1 MKYNLRYF
9 LMLILIVN
17 GFILN
22 AQVANLDTKSSYQ
35 DATRNERIAK
45 TFPLIEQLY
54 KDYALQ
60 YHFPGYA
67 FGIVV
72 DGQLVFKGN
81 GGYANLEEKI
91 PASSASMFRIASM
104 SKSFT
109 ALAILK
115 LRDEG
120 KLQLDDAVE
129 KNIPALNGQG
139 LTKDA
144 PLMTIRHLMTH
155 SAGFPE
161 DNPWGDRQLEDTEEE
176 LNILIKNQ
184 LSLSNTAGL
193 EYEYSNLGFAM
204 LGYIIHKVSG
214 MTYDTYI
221 AKNILAPLSM
231 QGTSF
236 EYTDVP
242 KNVFAN
248 GYRYINDQWRKEQP
262 LKNGIY
268 GAMGG
273 MITSIDMF
281 SKYVALH
288 EDAWPARDDAQTF
301 PIKRSSL
308 REMHQPAFFIGLNPN
323 TIFPSGKKIA
333 TTSSYSYGLNWTI
346 DAEKKKSI
354 GHSGGLPGFGSNWRF
369 LPDFGIGVILF
380 ANVTYAP
387 TSRINL
393 IVLDTLIQLAQLKP
407 RLVKVS
413 NILIERQT
421 QLAKIITNWD
431 QSTPIFAEN
440 FFDDYPIEDLKKSAD
455 AIFKKMGNIIK
466 VNTMIPENQLR
477 GYCII
482 DCEKGKLKLSF
493 TLTPENPTLIQEY
506 HLTIE
511 N

>member
-1 MKYNLRYF
+1 MKYIFRYY
-9 LMLILIVN
+9 LTLILIFN

-22 AQVANLDTKSSYQ
+22 AQGTKLDAKSSYQ

-45 TFPLIEQLY
+45 TFPIIDQLY
-54 KDYALQ
+54 KEFALKN
-60 YHFPGYA
+60 HFPGYA

-72 DGQLVFKGN
+72 DGQLVYKGN

-129 KNIPALNGQG
+129 KYIPALKGQG

-155 SAGFPE
+155 GAGFPE
-161 DNPWGDRQLEDTEEE
+161 DNPWGDRQLADTEEE
-176 LNILIKNQ
+176 LNALIKNQ

-214 MTYDTYI
+214 LTYDTYI
-221 AKNILAPLSM
+221 TKNIIVPLQM

-236 EYTDVP
+236 EYTDIP
-242 KNVFAN
+242 KNLFAN

-281 SKYVALH
+281 SKYIALH
-288 EDAWPARDDAQTF
+288 EDAWPARDDVESF

-308 REMHQPAFFIGLNPN
+308 REMHQPARFIGLNPN

-346 DAEKKKSI
+346 DAENKKSI

-369 LPDFGIGVILF
+369 LPDYGIGVILF

-407 RLVKVS
+407 RPIKVS
-413 NILIERQT
+413 NSLIERQN
-421 QLAKIITNWD
+421 QLVKIITQWD

-440 FFDDYPIEDLKKSAD
+440 FFEDYPIKDLKNSAD
-455 AIFKKMGNIIK
+455 AVFKKVGNIIK
-466 VNTMIPENQLR
+466 VNAMIPENQLR

-482 DCEKGKLKLSF
+482 DCEKGKLRLAF
-493 TLTPENPTLIQEY
+493 TLTPENPALIQEY

>member
-1 MKYNLRYF
+1 MKFKFRYY
-9 LMLILIVN
+9 LTIILIVH
-17 GFILN
+17 GCVLN
-22 AQVANLDTKSSYQ
+22 AQVFKLE
-35 DATRNERIAK
+35 DASTYKDDTRNERIAK
-45 TFPLIEQLY
+45 TFPIIEQLY
-54 KDYALQ
+54 KEYALKN
-60 YHFPGYA
+60 HFPGYA

-72 DGQLVFKGN
+72 DGQLVYKGS
-81 GGYANLEEKI
+81 GGYANVEEKI
-91 PASSASMFRIASM
+91 PATTSSMFRIASM

-129 KNIPALNGQG
+129 KYIPALKGQG

-144 PLMTIRHLMTH
+144 PIITIRHLMTH

-161 DNPWGDRQLEDTEEE
+161 DNPWGDRQLADTEEE
-176 LNILIKNQ
+176 LNTLIKKQ
-184 LSLSNTAGL
+184 LSFSNTAGL
-193 EYEYSNLGFAM
+193 EYEYSNLGFTM

-221 AKNILAPLSM
+221 TKNILVPISM
-231 QGTSF
+231 QGTTYD
-236 EYTDVP
+236 YTTVP
-242 KNVFAN
+242 KSLFAN
-248 GYRYINDQWRKEQP
+248 GYRYINEQWRKEQP

-281 SKYVALH
+281 SKYVAMH
-288 EDAWPARDDAQTF
+288 QGAWPARDENESY
-301 PIKRSSL
+301 PIKRSSI
-308 REMHQPAFFIGLNPN
+308 RELHQSSRFIGLNPN
-323 TIFPSGKKIA
+323 TRFPSGKKMV
-333 TTSSYSYGLNWTI
+333 TTSSYSYGLNWMI
-346 DAEKKKSI
+346 DAENKKSI

-369 LPDFGIGVILF
+369 FPDYGIGVILF

-387 TSRINL
+387 TSKINL
-393 IVLDTLIQLAQLKP
+393 IVLDTIIQLAQLKP
-407 RLVKVS
+407 RPIKVS
-413 NILIERQT
+413 NILIERQK
-421 QLAKIITNWD
+421 QLVDIITHWNKN
-431 QSTPIFAEN
+431 TTIFAEN
-440 FFDDYPIEDLKKSAD
+440 FFEDYPIEDLEKSSQD
-455 AIFKKMGNIIK
+455 IFYKVGKIIK

-482 DCEKGKLKLSF
+482 DCEKGKIKLSF
-493 TLTPENPTLIQEY
+493 TLTPENPALIQEF

>member
-1 MKYNLRYF
+1 MKYKFRYY
-9 LMLILIVN
+9 LTIILIVN
-17 GFILN
+17 GCILN
-22 AQVANLDTKSSYQ
+22 AQVAKLDTKSMYQ

-45 TFPLIEQLY
+45 TFPLIDQLY
-54 KDYALQ
+54 KEFALKN
-60 YHFPGYA
+60 HFPGYA

-72 DGQLVFKGN
+72 DGKLVYKGN

-91 PASSASMFRIASM
+91 PATSASMFRIASM

-129 KNIPALNGQG
+129 KYIPALKGQG

-161 DNPWGDRQLEDTEEE
+161 DNPWGDRQLADTEEE
-176 LNILIKNQ
+176 LNSLIKSQ

-193 EYEYSNLGFAM
+193 EYEYSNLGFTM

-221 AKNILAPLSM
+221 SQNILAPLSM
-231 QGTSF
+231 QASTF
-236 EYTDVP
+236 EYSTVT
-242 KNVFAN
+242 KNLFAN
-248 GYRYINDQWRKEQP
+248 GYRFINDQWRKEIP

-288 EDAWPARDDAQTF
+288 EDAWPARDEAETF

-308 REMHQPAFFIGLNPN
+308 REMHQPARFIGLNPN
-323 TIFPSGKKIA
+323 TIFQSGKIMA
-333 TTSSYSYGLNWTI
+333 TTSSYSYGLNWMI
-346 DAEKKKSI
+346 DAENKKSV

-369 LPDFGIGVILF
+369 FPDYGIGVILF

-387 TSRINL
+387 TSKINL

-407 RLVKVS
+407 RPILVS
-413 NILIERQT
+413 TILIERQK
-421 QLAKIITNWD
+421 QLVNIITNWN
-431 QSTPIFAEN
+431 TPMPIFAEN
-440 FFDDYPIEDLKKSAD
+440 FFEDYPIEDLKKSAEV
-455 AIFKKMGNIIK
+455 IFKKVGNIIK

-482 DCEKGKLKLSF
+482 ECEKGKIKLAF
-493 TLTPENPTLIQEY
+493 TLTPENPALIQEY
-506 HLTIE
+506 HLQMAD
-511 N
+511 

>member
-1 MKYNLRYF
+1 MKYKFRYYLTII
-9 LMLILIVN
+9 LMLN
-17 GFILN
+17 GCILN
-22 AQVANLDTKSSYQ
+22 AQGTNLDAKSTYQ

-45 TFPLIEQLY
+45 TFPLIDQLY
-54 KDYALQ
+54 KEFALKN
-60 YHFPGYA
+60 HFPGYA

-72 DGQLVFKGN
+72 DGQLVYKGN

-129 KNIPALNGQG
+129 KYIPALKGQG

-161 DNPWGDRQLEDTEEE
+161 DNPWGDRQLADTEEE
-176 LNILIKNQ
+176 LNTLIKSQ

-221 AKNILAPLSM
+221 KKNILVPLQM

-242 KNVFAN
+242 KNLFVN
-248 GYRYINDQWRKEQP
+248 GYRFINDQWRKELP

-288 EDAWPARDDAQTF
+288 ENAWPARDDAESF
-301 PIKRSSL
+301 SIKRSSL
-308 REMHQPAFFIGLNPN
+308 REMHQPARFIGLNPT

-346 DAEKKKSI
+346 DAEAKKSI

-369 LPDFGIGVILF
+369 LPDYGIGVILF

-407 RLVKVS
+407 RPIKVS
-413 NILIERQT
+413 NSLIERQN
-421 QLAKIITNWD
+421 QLVKIITQWD

-440 FFDDYPIEDLKKSAD
+440 FFEDYPIEHLKNSAD
-455 AIFKKMGNIIK
+455 AVFKKVGNIIK
-466 VNTMIPENQLR
+466 VNAMIPENQLR

-482 DCEKGKLKLSF
+482 DCEKGKLRLAF
-493 TLTPENPTLIQEY
+493 TLTPENPALIQEY

>member
-1 MKYNLRYF
+1 MTI
-9 LMLILIVN
+9 ILIVN
-17 GFILN
+17 GLILN
-22 AQVANLDTKSSYQ
+22 AQVAKLDAKSTYQ

-45 TFPLIEQLY
+45 TFPLIDQLY
-54 KDYALQ
+54 KEFALKN
-60 YHFPGYA
+60 HFPGYA

-72 DGQLVFKGN
+72 DGQLIYKGN

-91 PASSASMFRIASM
+91 PATSSSMFRIASM

-129 KNIPALNGQG
+129 KYIPALKGQG

-161 DNPWGDRQLEDTEEE
+161 DNPWGDRQLADTEEE
-176 LNILIKNQ
+176 LNTLIKSQ

-214 MTYDTYI
+214 LTYDTYI

-242 KNVFAN
+242 KNLFAN
-248 GYRYINDQWRKEQP
+248 GYRYINEQWRKEQP

-288 EDAWPARDDAQTF
+288 EDAWPARDDAESF
-301 PIKRSSL
+301 PIKRSSV
-308 REMHQPAFFIGLNPN
+308 REMHQPARFIGLNPN
-323 TIFPSGKKIA
+323 TIFPSGKKLA

-346 DAEKKKSI
+346 DAETKKSV

-369 LPDFGIGVILF
+369 LPDYGIGVILF

-407 RLVKVS
+407 RPIKVS
-413 NILIERQT
+413 NSLIERQK
-421 QLAKIITNWD
+421 QLVKVITHWD
-431 QSTPIFAEN
+431 TKTPIFAEN
-440 FFDDYPIEDLKKSAD
+440 FFEDYPIEDLKNSAD
-455 AIFKKMGNIIK
+455 AIFKKMGNITK
-466 VNTMIPENQLR
+466 VNEMIPENQLR

-482 DCEKGKLKLSF
+482 DCEKGKVRLAF
-493 TLTPENPTLIQEY
+493 TLTPENPALIQEY

-511 N
+511 NN

>member
-1 MKYNLRYF
+1 MKYKFRYY
-9 LMLILIVN
+9 LTIILIVN

-22 AQVANLDTKSSYQ
+22 AQVAKLDAKSSYQ

-45 TFPLIEQLY
+45 TFPIIDQLY
-54 KDYALQ
+54 KDFALKN
-60 YHFPGYA
+60 HFPGYA

-72 DGQLVFKGN
+72 DGQLVYKGN

-129 KNIPALNGQG
+129 KYIPALKGQR

-144 PLMTIRHLMTH
+144 PVMTIRHLMTH

-161 DNPWGDRQLEDTEEE
+161 DNPWGDRQLADTEEE
-176 LNILIKNQ
+176 LNTLIKRQ

-214 MTYDTYI
+214 LTYDTYI
-221 AKNILAPLSM
+221 VKNILAPLQM
-231 QGTSF
+231 QGTIF

-242 KNVFAN
+242 KNLFAN
-248 GYRYINDQWRKEQP
+248 GYRYINEQWRKEQP

-288 EDAWPARDDAQTF
+288 EDAWPARDDVESF
-301 PIKRSSL
+301 PIKRSSV
-308 REMHQPAFFIGLNPN
+308 REMHQPARFIGLNPS
-323 TIFPSGKKIA
+323 TIFPNGKKMA
-333 TTSSYSYGLNWTI
+333 TTSSYSYGLNWMI
-346 DAEKKKSI
+346 DAETKKSI

-369 LPDFGIGVILF
+369 LPDYGIGVILF

-387 TSRINL
+387 TSKINL

-407 RLVKVS
+407 RPIKVS
-413 NILIERQT
+413 SILIERQT
-421 QLAKIITNWD
+421 QLVKVITHWD
-431 QSTPIFAEN
+431 QSMPIFAEN
-440 FFDDYPIEDLKKSAD
+440 FFEDYPIEDLKKSAD
-455 AIFKKMGNIIK
+455 AIFKKVGNIIQ
-466 VNTMIPENQLR
+466 VNAMIPENQLR

-482 DCEKGKLKLSF
+482 DCEKGKVRLAF
-493 TLTPENPTLIQEY
+493 TLTPENPALIQEY
-506 HLTIE
+506 HLTILD
-511 N
+511 

>member
-1 MKYNLRYF
+1 MTI
-9 LMLILIVN
+9 ILIVN
-17 GFILN
+17 GLILN
-22 AQVANLDTKSSYQ
+22 AQVAKLDAKSTYQ

-45 TFPLIEQLY
+45 TFPLIDQLY
-54 KDYALQ
+54 KEFALKN
-60 YHFPGYA
+60 HFPGYA

-72 DGQLVFKGN
+72 DGQLVYKGN

-91 PASSASMFRIASM
+91 PATSSSMFRIASM

-129 KNIPALNGQG
+129 KYIPALKGQG

-161 DNPWGDRQLEDTEEE
+161 DNPWGDRQLADTEEE
-176 LNILIKNQ
+176 LNTLIKSQ

-214 MTYDTYI
+214 LTYDAYI

-242 KNVFAN
+242 KNLFAN
-248 GYRYINDQWRKEQP
+248 GYRYINEQWRKEQP

-288 EDAWPARDDAQTF
+288 EDAWPARDDAESF
-301 PIKRSSL
+301 PIKRSSV
-308 REMHQPAFFIGLNPN
+308 REMHQPARFIGLNPN
-323 TIFPSGKKIA
+323 TIFPSGKKLA

-346 DAEKKKSI
+346 DAETKKSV

-369 LPDFGIGVILF
+369 LPDYGIGVILF

-407 RLVKVS
+407 RPIKVS
-413 NILIERQT
+413 NSLIERQK
-421 QLAKIITNWD
+421 QLVKVITHWD
-431 QSTPIFAEN
+431 KSMPIFAEN
-440 FFDDYPIEDLKKSAD
+440 FFEDYPIEDLKNSAD
-455 AIFKKMGNIIK
+455 AIFKKVGKIIQ
-466 VNTMIPENQLR
+466 VNAMMPENQLR

-482 DCEKGKLKLSF
+482 DCEKGKLKLAF
-493 TLTPENPTLIQEY
+493 TLTPENPALIQEY

-511 N
+511 NN

>member
-1 MKYNLRYF
+1 MKYIFRYY
-9 LMLILIVN
+9 LTLILMFN

-22 AQVANLDTKSSYQ
+22 AQGTKLDAKSSYQ

-45 TFPLIEQLY
+45 TFPIIDQLY
-54 KDYALQ
+54 KEFALKN
-60 YHFPGYA
+60 HFPGYA

-72 DGQLVFKGN
+72 DGQLVYKGN

-129 KNIPALNGQG
+129 KYIPALKGQG

-161 DNPWGDRQLEDTEEE
+161 DNPWGDRQLADTEEE
-176 LNILIKNQ
+176 LNALIKNQ

-214 MTYDTYI
+214 LTYDTYI
-221 AKNILAPLSM
+221 TKNIIVPLQM

-236 EYTDVP
+236 EYTDIP
-242 KNVFAN
+242 KNLFAN

-281 SKYVALH
+281 SKYIALH
-288 EDAWPARDDAQTF
+288 EDAWPARDDVESF

-308 REMHQPAFFIGLNPN
+308 REMHQPARFIGLNPN

-346 DAEKKKSI
+346 DAENKKSI

-369 LPDFGIGVILF
+369 LPDYGIGVILF

-407 RLVKVS
+407 RPIKVS
-413 NILIERQT
+413 NSLIERQN
-421 QLAKIITNWD
+421 QLVKIITQWD

-440 FFDDYPIEDLKKSAD
+440 FFEDYPIEDLKNSAD
-455 AIFKKMGNIIK
+455 AIFKKMGNITK
-466 VNTMIPENQLR
+466 VNEMIPENQLR

-482 DCEKGKLKLSF
+482 DCEKGKLRLAF
-493 TLTPENPTLIQEY
+493 TLTPENPALIQEY